1 MSEVRHTL
9 NSRQRLSPTKVHIYN
24 RLTYLTEETQARI
37 YDYTDSTVQYYA
49 MAERFQEDP
58 FPI

>member
-9 NSRQRLSPTKVHIYN
+9 NSRQQLSPTKVHIYN
-24 RLTYLTEETQARI
+24 LLTYLTEETQARI
-37 YDYTDSTVQYYA
+37 YDSTVQYYA